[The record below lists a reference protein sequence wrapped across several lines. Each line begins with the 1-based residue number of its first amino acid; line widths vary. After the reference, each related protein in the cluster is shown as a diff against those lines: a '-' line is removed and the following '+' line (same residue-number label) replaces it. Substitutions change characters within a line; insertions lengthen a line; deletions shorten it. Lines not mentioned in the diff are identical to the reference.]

1 MWCPVFPLFPHT
13 FYFSSSYLLSHSE
26 SVPSVT
32 FFILGEF
39 QCVVLIGCQAELP
52 ECSSG
57 AKPIG
62 LCQSWRR
69 HHDIMSTAAA
79 GKRLLNQLGCIHTK
93 KKSGGYWLSHI
104 AHHLRPVTW
113 HGSTRGLVQNKHFL
127 SQFLDALSW
136 MKQRFLCQNHCWKW
150 PLMNQTLLLFP
161 VIEMLLCY
169 HPFIFCPACKACIV
183 WHLMED
189 DNDCAIKNHNLPIRH
204 SSFSSFRC

>member
-1 MWCPVFPLFPHT
+1 MPSV
-13 FYFSSSYLLSHSE
+13 SSLPPYLLFLFLLSAVSLRVCPLSNLFHSWWI
-26 SVPSVT
+26 SVCSTNRLPGRT
-32 FFILGEF
+32 AR
-39 QCVVLIGCQAELP
+39 VLKRSKTDRTLSELEETSWYHVYRGCRQEAV
-52 ECSSG
+52 
-57 AKPIG
+57 KPIG
-62 LCQSWRR
+62 LHSQ
-69 HHDIMSTAAA
+69 
-79 GKRLLNQLGCIHTK
+79 K
-93 KKSGGYWLSHI
+93 KNGGYWLSHI

-161 VIEMLLCY
+161 VMEMLLCY